1 MKLPEV
7 LLLSGSVVCL
17 IIGVDQLTRL
27 GYSIKET
34 YWLFMLSIMCLL
46 GHNLLKGNRKT
57 ENDSSSS
64 ESKTF
69 HPPKR

>member
-1 MKLPEV
+1 MKLTEV
-7 LLLSGSVVCL
+7 LLLSGSVVFL
-17 IIGVDQLTRL
+17 IIGIDQLTRL

-46 GHNLLKGNRKT
+46 GLNLLKGQRQSQK
-57 ENDSSSS
+57 DSSPP
-64 ESKTF
+64 ESTNP